1 MSKPPAKLMRSVS
14 GIRGIVGPD
23 FNPILISQ
31 YVNAFVRLLGAKRVV
46 VGRDTRPT
54 GTMVEQ
60 AVASAITASG
70 ADAVMLGMTTTP
82 TVEMAVLT
90 EKADAGVIITAS
102 HNPLEWNAL
111 KFLNGE
117 GIFLD
122 EDAVRTLFAMVDSDE
137 FVWVDHAGVGAVTRK
152 DTAEFYEGGADDAHL
167 KATLALPGIDVDL
180 IRAQN
185 FKVAYDAVNGAGSL
199 IIPELLRRLGC
210 TVFAIHVTPDGI
222 FPHGAEPTPENLSD
236 LGRAV
241 REHGCAVG
249 FATDPDADRCA
260 LVNERGEPVGEE
272 YTLAI
277 AVASYLRRN
286 PGPVTVNLSSSRMSA
301 DLAARHGVPFARAKV
316 GEINVTMEMKKNGSV
331 IGGEGNG
338 GVILPAL
345 HYGRDGVLA
354 VAMVL
359 QAMAE
364 RQLPLSGLVAD
375 IPAYHIDKRK
385 FELGST
391 SLPEVYARLEKTFA
405 GAEVDR
411 RDGLWFGWEETR
423 SWVHVRPSNTE
434 PVIRAIAEA
443 PTAAEA
449 ARLCGVVAGML

>member
-1 MSKPPAKLMRSVS
+1 MSQLMRSVS

-23 FNPILISQ
+23 FNPVLISR
-31 YVNAFVRLLGAKRVV
+31 YVNAFVHLLKAKRVV

-60 AVASAITASG
+60 AVASAVTASG
-70 ADAVMLGMTTTP
+70 ADAVMLGVATTP

-90 EKADAGVIITAS
+90 EQADAGIIITAS

-111 KFLNGE
+111 KFLNHE

-122 EDAVRTLFAMVDSDE
+122 EEQVRSLFARVDSE
-137 FVWVDHAGVGAVTRK
+137 ELSWSAHTGVGAVIHK
-152 DTAEFYEGGADDAHL
+152 ENAAHFDGGADDAHL
-167 KATLALPGIDVDL
+167 KATLALPCLDVDL
-180 IRAQN
+180 IRSRN

-210 TVFAIHVTPDGI
+210 EVYAIHVTPDGI
-222 FPHGAEPTPENLSD
+222 FPRGAEPTPENLAD

-260 LVNERGEPVGEE
+260 LVNEHGEPVGEE

-277 AVASYLRRN
+277 AVGSYLARN
-286 PGPVTVNLSSSRMSA
+286 PGPVTVNLSTSRMSA

-316 GEINVTMEMKKNGSV
+316 GEINVTMEMKRNGSV

-354 VAMVL
+354 VAMIL

-364 RQLPLSGLVAD
+364 RNLPLSGLVAD

-385 FELGST
+385 FDLGST
-391 SLPEVYARLEKTFA
+391 SLTDVYARLEQTFT
-405 GAEVDR
+405 GATIDR
-411 RDGLWFGWEETR
+411 RDGLWFGWETDR

-449 ARLCGVVAGML
+449 ARLCGVVEAMLL

>member
-1 MSKPPAKLMRSVS
+1 MSKLMRSVS
-14 GIRGIVGPD
+14 GIRGIVGAD
-23 FNPILISQ
+23 FNPVVISR

-54 GTMVEQ
+54 GPMVEQ
-60 AVASAITASG
+60 AVVAALTASG
-70 ADAVMLGMTTTP
+70 AEAVMLGMTTTP
-82 TVEMAVLT
+82 TVEMAVIT
-90 EKADAGVIITAS
+90 EKADAGIIITAS

-122 EDAVRTLFAMVDSDE
+122 EDAVRKLFALVDADDQ
-137 FVWVDHAGVGAVTRK
+137 VWKDHSGVGGIVRK
-152 DTAEFYEGGADDAHL
+152 DTAEHYEGGADDAHL

-180 IRAQN
+180 IRSKN

-210 TVFAIHVTPDGI
+210 EVHAIHVKPDGI
-222 FPHGAEPTPENLSD
+222 FPHGAEPTPENLAD

-260 LVNERGEPVGEE
+260 LVNERGEAVGEE

-277 AVASYLRRN
+277 AVDSYLRRH
-286 PGPVTVNLSSSRMSA
+286 PGPVTVNLSTSRMSA

-359 QAMAE
+359 QALAE
-364 RQLPLSGLVAD
+364 RNLTLSGLIAD

-385 FELGST
+385 FELGTT
-391 SLPEVYARLEKTFA
+391 SLPDVYARLEKGFT

-411 RDGLWFGWEETR
+411 RDGLWFGWEAAK

-434 PVIRAIAEA
+434 PVVRVIAEA

-449 ARLCGVVAGML
+449 ARLCDAVAGLL

>member
-1 MSKPPAKLMRSVS
+1 
-14 GIRGIVGPD
+14 
-23 FNPILISQ
+23 
-31 YVNAFVRLLGAKRVV
+31 
-46 VGRDTRPT
+46 
-54 GTMVEQ
+54 
-60 AVASAITASG
+60 
-70 ADAVMLGMTTTP
+70 
-82 TVEMAVLT
+82 
-90 EKADAGVIITAS
+90 
-102 HNPLEWNAL
+102 
-111 KFLNGE
+111 
-117 GIFLD
+117 
-122 EDAVRTLFAMVDSDE
+122 
-137 FVWVDHAGVGAVTRK
+137 K
-152 DTAEFYEGGADDAHL
+152 DTAEFYDGGADDAHL
-167 KATLALPGIDVDL
+167 NATLALPCIDVGL

-210 TVFAIHVTPDGI
+210 EVVAIHVKPDGI
-222 FPHGAEPTPENLSD
+222 FPHGAEPTPENLAD

-241 REHGCAVG
+241 RDHGCAVG

-260 LVNERGEPVGEE
+260 LVNEHGEPVGEE

-286 PGPVTVNLSSSRMSA
+286 PGPVTVNLSTSRMSA

-364 RQLPLSGLVAD
+364 RDLPLSGLVSD

-385 FELGST
+385 FELGAT
-391 SLPEVYARLEKTFA
+391 SLADVYARLEKTFT
-405 GAEVDR
+405 GADVDR
-411 RDGLWFGWEETR
+411 
-423 SWVHVRPSNTE
+423 
-434 PVIRAIAEA
+434 
-443 PTAAEA
+443 
-449 ARLCGVVAGML
+449 

>member
-1 MSKPPAKLMRSVS
+1 MRSVS

-23 FNPILISQ
+23 FNPVVIAK
-31 YVNAFVRLLGAKRVV
+31 YVNAFTRLLGAKKVV

-54 GTMVEQ
+54 GAMVEG
-60 AVASAITASG
+60 AVLAALQASG
-70 ADAVMLGMTTTP
+70 ADAICVGVATTP
-82 TVEMAVLT
+82 TVEMEVIRQG
-90 EKADAGVIITAS
+90 ADAGVIVTAS

-111 KFLNGE
+111 KFLDRDGV
-117 GIFLD
+117 FLD
-122 EDAVRTLFAMVDSDE
+122 ENAVRKLFALVDGESFE
-137 FVWVDHAGVGAVTRK
+137 WKDHSGTGAVVRR
-152 DTAEFYEGGADDAHL
+152 DRAEDYATGADNAHIE
-167 KATLALPGIDVDL
+167 AVLALSCVDAAA
-180 IRAQN
+180 IRARR

-199 IIPELLRRLGC
+199 IIPELLRRLDC
-210 TVFAIHVTPDGI
+210 EVHAIHVTPDGI
-222 FPHGAEPTPENLSD
+222 FPHGAEPTPENLAD

-260 LVNERGEPVGEE
+260 LVNERGEAVGEE

-277 AVASYLRRN
+277 AVASYLRKN
-286 PGPVTVNLSSSRMSA
+286 PGPVTVNLSTSRMSA
-301 DLAARHGVPFARAKV
+301 DLAARHGVPFARGKV
-316 GEINVTMEMKKNGSV
+316 GEINVTTEMKANGSV

-364 RQLPLSGLVAD
+364 RDLPLSGLIAD

-385 FELGST
+385 YALGAV
-391 SLPEVYARLEKTFA
+391 SLEAAYAKLEKAFA
-405 GAEVDR
+405 GAAIDR
-411 RDGLWFGWEETR
+411 RDGLWFGWEASR
-423 SWVHVRPSNTE
+423 SWLHVRPSNTE
-434 PVIRAIAEA
+434 PVVRAIAEA

-449 ARLCGVVAGML
+449 ARLCDAVAALL